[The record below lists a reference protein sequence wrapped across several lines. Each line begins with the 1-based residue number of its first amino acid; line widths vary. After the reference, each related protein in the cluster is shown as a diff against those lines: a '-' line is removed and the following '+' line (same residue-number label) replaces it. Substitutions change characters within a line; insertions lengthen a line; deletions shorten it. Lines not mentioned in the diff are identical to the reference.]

1 MTDPMSPP
9 PAPTPSDDPPGTGHP
24 PALIRLALV
33 DDSKGFAE
41 SMQQAFA
48 ACEGI
53 AVVAVCST
61 AGEALAQLPARR
73 PDVVLLDMQL
83 PDLHGTEVLAR
94 LVPTMPETDFVV
106 LTVFDDD
113 DTIST
118 AIRNGASGYLLKRS
132 GSEDIANA
140 VRTVRSGG
148 SPLDAAVS
156 RRLLS
161 LMRKDVTAEEGLPEL
176 SLQENRLLR
185 QISHGQSVK
194 EASDTIGVTYATGRT
209 YLRHIYA
216 KLGVQSQVQAV
227 RRFFNLQAPSQRKG
241 LAGMGSPRV

>member
-1 MTDPMSPP
+1 MSHPSST
-9 PAPTPSDDPPGTGHP
+9 PTIDTGAVIP
-24 PALIRLALV
+24 IRLALV
-33 DDSKGFAE
+33 DDSPGFLE
-41 SMQQAFA
+41 SMQQALA
-48 ACEGI
+48 D
-53 AVVAVCST
+53 AVDIQIVAICANAS
-61 AGEALAQLPARR
+61 EALKCLPGSR
-73 PDVVLLDMQL
+73 PDVVLLDMHL
-83 PDLHGTEVLAR
+83 PDRHGTEVLGL
-94 LVPTMPETDFVV
+94 LVPKMPETDFVV

-113 DTIST
+113 ETIST

-132 GSEDIANA
+132 GSEDITNA

-161 LMRKDVTAEEGLPEL
+161 LMRKDVAPSEGLPEL

-185 QISHGQSVK
+185 EISHGRNVK
-194 EASDTIGVTYATGRT
+194 EASEAIGVTYATGRT

-241 LAGMGSPRV
+241 MAGMGSIAS